1 MNTLDLKSSLV
12 ASFKQDL
19 SSMQGLL
26 SFEKSM
32 FVIANIMDIGM
43 TSMLLETGQFIESNP
58 IAAHILNDWGL
69 AGMIA
74 YKLVIVSIIMLIA
87 NTISIWKIKTSKR
100 LLHFGT
106 LAISGVVS
114 YSILLMMSYQ
124 GWF

>member
-1 MNTLDLKSSLV
+1 MNTIDLKSSIF
-12 ASFKQDL
+12 ASLKLDL
-19 SSMQGLL
+19 SSWQGLL
-26 SFEKSM
+26 SFEKTM

-43 TSMLLETGQFIESNP
+43 TSMLLGTGQFVESNP

-69 AGMIA
+69 IGMIA
-74 YKLVIVSIIMLIA
+74 YKLIIVAIVMLIA
-87 NTISIWKIKTSKR
+87 NIISIWKINTSKT

-106 LAISGVVS
+106 LAASAVVT

>member
-1 MNTLDLKSSLV
+1 MNSIDLKSSLF
-12 ASFKQDL
+12 ASFRQDL
-19 SSMQGLL
+19 SSLQGLL
-26 SFEKSM
+26 SFEKIM
-32 FVIANIMDIGM
+32 FVIANTMDIGM
-43 TSMLLETGQFIESNP
+43 TSMLLGTGQFIESNP

-74 YKLVIVSIIMLIA
+74 YKLIIVSIVMLIA
-87 NTISIWKIKTSKR
+87 NIISIWRINTSKQ

-106 LAISGVVS
+106 LAVSAVVS

>member
-1 MNTLDLKSSLV
+1 
-12 ASFKQDL
+12 
-19 SSMQGLL
+19 MQGLL

-74 YKLVIVSIIMLIA
+74 YKLIIVSMIMLIA

-106 LAISGVVS
+106 LAVSGVVA

>member
-1 MNTLDLKSSLV
+1 VNSIDLKSSLF
-12 ASFKQDL
+12 ASFRQDL
-19 SSMQGLL
+19 SSLQGLL
-26 SFEKSM
+26 SFEKIM
-32 FVIANIMDIGM
+32 FVIANTMDIGM
-43 TSMLLETGQFIESNP
+43 TSMLLGTGQFIESNP

-74 YKLVIVSIIMLIA
+74 YKLIIVSIVMLIA
-87 NTISIWKIKTSKR
+87 NIISIWKINTSKQ

-106 LAISGVVS
+106 LAVSAVVS

>member
-19 SSMQGLL
+19 SSMKGLL

-58 IAAHILNDWGL
+58 IAAHILNDWGM

>member
-1 MNTLDLKSSLV
+1 MNTIDLKSSLV

-43 TSMLLETGQFIESNP
+43 TSMLLESGQFIESNP

-74 YKLVIVSIIMLIA
+74 YKLIIVSMIMLIA

-106 LAISGVVS
+106 LAVSGVVS